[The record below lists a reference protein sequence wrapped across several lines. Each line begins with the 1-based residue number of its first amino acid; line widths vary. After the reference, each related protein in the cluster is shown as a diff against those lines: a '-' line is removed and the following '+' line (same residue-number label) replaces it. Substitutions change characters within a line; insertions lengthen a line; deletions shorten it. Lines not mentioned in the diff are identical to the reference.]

1 MKQCVLLL
9 LAVACVHAAPVDVLA
24 PGSCKDAVALG
35 AAEQALNKIN
45 ADRSEGYV
53 FGLHRLSN
61 VHQMQHGE
69 NGIVFYLT
77 LDVAETKCHVLSK
90 KSYKDCAIRED
101 SEVPVY
107 GQCKATIFMN
117 RVARVVRLYKYACT
131 IRPVPAPKI
140 SEKCPDCPTETALD
154 DQEILKTMKMGM
166 EKYNKESGLANY
178 FIPLNATKATYS
190 SGMATFYTVEFTIQE
205 TSCANT
211 TDLADIAKCEPMS
224 CEFAHK
230 GLCTSTHSHS
240 PAGDED
246 ISVECDIF
254 EPEGAEKEKKQ
265 HLLGGETDH
274 SHDTTKTDKSLG
286 HDHEH
291 DHTAVHKHE
300 HSHNGQVHDHAHD
313 HSQEHSHGHG
323 HDHAHDGHED
333 GHTHHHTHEHGQGH
347 GHAHSHD
354 HAHDHDH
361 VHAHHVKAH
370 DHTQDK
376 GDGAH
381 HKYAHGHEDTHD
393 HDHEL
398 ALDHEHKHSHLHE
411 HEHHHHHHQHDHEH
425 KGARRPEGFV
435 NMVAS
440 MDKPMI
446 LPAFPDQPAADGD
459 KPTTLA
465 LHPDPEIPGE
475 REPAIKPF
483 PTTLSAECPIV
494 APEMPKLVD
503 DLFALDP
510 LFKIAA

>member
-35 AAEQALNKIN
+35 AAQQALNKIN

-61 VHQMQHGE
+61 VHQMLHGK

-77 LDVAETKCHVLSK
+77 LDVEETKCHVLSK
-90 KSYKDCAIRED
+90 KSYKDCAIRQDDEN
-101 SEVPVY
+101 PVY

-117 RVARVVRLYKYACT
+117 RVARVARLYKYSCT
-131 IRPVPAPKI
+131 IRPVPASKI
-140 SEKCPDCPTETALD
+140 TKKCPDCPTEQALD
-154 DQEILKTMKMGM
+154 DQEVLKTMKMGM
-166 EKYNKESGLANY
+166 EKFNKESGLTNY
-178 FIPLNATKATYS
+178 FVPLNVTKATYS
-190 SGMATFYTVEFTIQE
+190 SGMATFYNVEFTIQE
-205 TSCANT
+205 TACDNS
-211 TDLADIAKCEPMS
+211 TDLTDIAKCEPMS

-230 GLCTSTHSHS
+230 GLCKATHSHA
-240 PAGDED
+240 PTGDEN
-246 ISVECDIF
+246 ISVKCDIF
-254 EPEGAEKEKKQ
+254 EPEGAEKEKTQ

-274 SHDTTKTDKSLG
+274 SHDATKTDRSLG

-300 HSHNGQVHDHAHD
+300 HSHSGHEHDHAHD

-323 HDHAHDGHED
+323 HDHAHDGHEE

-376 GDGAH
+376 GDNMH
-381 HKYAHGHEDTHD
+381 HKYAHGLEDTHD

-398 ALDHEHKHSHLHE
+398 ALDHDHKHRHLHE
-411 HEHHHHHHQHDHEH
+411 HEHHHHHHEHEHEH
-425 KGARRPEGFV
+425 KVARRPNGFV
-435 NMVAS
+435 NVVAS

-446 LPAFPDQPAADGD
+446 LPAFPDQPVADGE
-459 KPTTLA
+459 KPTKLA

-494 APEMPKLVD
+494 APESPTLVD
-503 DLFALDP
+503 ELFAQDP